1 MRILVVDDDAIFR
14 EELTDLL
21 KEEGHAVQA
30 APSVAKAVELLE
42 QDEVDVVLSDLKMPR
57 QSGLQLLR
65 EVRARWPRTLVVM
78 ITGFATVETA
88 LESMKLGAFDYVRK
102 PFRIEE
108 LRATL
113 TLVAQ
118 ERAFRAAPSSARDAV
133 REARGL
139 AASGEHPV
147 LYFGTTAPRRAP
159 HVEFVPLDPGTPAEL
174 LERARAFVA
183 VHPGGGIVI
192 DGLDRMLEHHR
203 LEDVVGAL
211 DQLRT
216 LLEGHGPL
224 RVSFDPTRVTTAAAA
239 AVAGTVAAEETQGT
253 LEAMANPIR
262 RLVLQRLA
270 TGPAPFGEV
279 MAAAG
284 LDDSPKMSFH
294 LRKLLDAGLATHEA
308 DTYRLSGRGR
318 AVVRLLIDATFLPPS
333 SDAGNQAFV
342 APGSPGA
349 PPTRRPDG

>member
-1 MRILVVDDDAIFR
+1 MRVLVVDDDAIFR
-14 EELTDLL
+14 EELAELL
-21 KEEGHAVQA
+21 ADEGHTVHA
-30 APSVAKAVELLE
+30 APNVAKAIESLE
-42 QDEVDVVLSDLKMPR
+42 QDEVDVVLTDLKMPR
-57 QSGLQLLR
+57 QSGMQLLR
-65 EVRARWPRTLVVM
+65 EVRTRWPRTLVVM

-118 ERAFRAAPSSARDAV
+118 EREFRSAPPAARDAG
-133 REARGL
+133 REARSL

-147 LYFGTTAPRRAP
+147 LYFGPHAPRAAS
-159 HVEFVPLDPGTPAEL
+159 HVEFVPLDPAAPAEL
-174 LERARAFVA
+174 LDLTRTFLDA
-183 VHPGGGIVI
+183 HPTGGVVI
-192 DGLDRMLEHHR
+192 DGLDRMLARHR
-203 LEDVVGAL
+203 LEDVVATL
-211 DQLRT
+211 DQLRS

-224 RVSFDPTRVTTAAAA
+224 RVAFDPTQVTTAAAA
-239 AVAGTVAAEETQGT
+239 AVAGTVAADETQGT

-262 RLVLQRLA
+262 RRVLQRLA

-294 LRKLLDAGLATHEA
+294 LRKLLDADLATHEE
-308 DTYRLSGRGR
+308 DTYRLSSRGR
-318 AVVRLLIDATFLPPS
+318 AVVRLLIDATFLPLS
-333 SDAGNQAFV
+333 SDAGNQAF
-342 APGSPGA
+342 AAATSGA
-349 PPTRRPDG
+349 ATPPRRPDA